1 MNELFQALVY
11 DDSSDG
17 SSSDDEDT
25 ALLLLHVAF
34 PPSEAVHRARV
45 CIEDLSEYE
54 CERLFQ

>member
-25 ALLLLHVAF
+25 ALLLHVAF

-54 CERLFQ
+54 CERLFR